1 MDLNATLLG
10 QMITFAVFV
19 WFTMKFVWPHIMKAI
34 EDRRKVIADGLAAA
48 ERGQREVE
56 LAEHKVAE
64 IIDHAKSQAAEIIDQ
79 ANKRS
84 NSIIED
90 GKQTARNEGERLI
103 KLAHSE
109 IDQERQQVKDS
120 LLNEIAGLAIT
131 GAEKVL
137 HQKLDEVN
145 QRRLLDEIID
155 GV

>member
-34 EDRRKVIADGLAAA
+34 EDRRKIIADGLAAA
-48 ERGQREVE
+48 EKGQREVE
-56 LAEHKVAE
+56 LAQHKVTE
-64 IIDHAKSQAAEIIDQ
+64 IIDHAKSQASEIIEQ

-84 NSIIED
+84 GSIIEES
-90 GKQTARNEGERLI
+90 KQTARSEGERLV
-103 KLAHSE
+103 KLAQTE
-109 IDQERQQVKDS
+109 IAQELQQAKES
-120 LLNEIAGLAIT
+120 LLSEVAGLAIT
-131 GAEKVL
+131 GAEKIL

-145 QRRLLDEIID
+145 QRRLLDEIIG